1 MNKSRNKGVSFVELA
16 IAVVIF
22 GILIVPI
29 TSQLI
34 QAMKTSKISK
44 EAQTK
49 YELAEN
55 LMENVKN
62 SGNYFFTDDVKDDTY
77 LNQISVGTAGSKVT
91 KYPAVGMAEVG
102 TGTDKYEGFVLTGK
116 TLIGSG
122 DNDSRKTDCYYAIHV
137 NNKVYADKES
147 AEASSTKYKNPNN
160 MTLPTVESLDDS
172 KVALIDGTIGNY
184 DLTVTNAFMSKKLDI
199 LKVGDRARW
208 EQYTKQ
214 QAAIVAFPND
224 TVSRVIEISI
234 TDETVGGVTK
244 YTVSCKLRYDER
256 STIVLKDGT
265 YAGKNLSTYLDPIEY
280 IPWERTYEGDL
291 PNIYLMYNPCLYNS
305 NYMDVDHVL
314 LDTSSLTTK
323 PDVNLFIVETAEQYS
338 ADTIDG
344 LVEVYKQTYQE
355 EHNKKPTQDEINQV
369 KLQYEQ
375 QYLINNKTI
384 RDRANARINIMEKA
398 SSSEAKKRI
407 RIYHNFDEEPTESN
421 PGNTGNNKKTTR
433 GKINVPSTVD
443 ITMTSG
449 FSLVDDDRILKLSE
463 AVSAAMPLYDVDIY
477 VSETPFA
484 YTSYEAFV
492 DAFKGIKPI
501 ISGSKGGN

>member
-22 GILIVPI
+22 GLLIVPI
-29 TSQLI
+29 TGQLI
-34 QAMKTSKISK
+34 QAMKTSKKSK

-62 SGNYFFTDDVKDDTY
+62 SGNYFFTDTVKNDTY
-77 LNQISVGTAGSKVT
+77 LNQISEGTAGSKVI
-91 KYPAVGMAEVG
+91 KYPDTGMAEASIG
-102 TGTDKYEGFVLTGK
+102 TEKYQGFVLTGK

-122 DNDSRKTDCYYAIHV
+122 DDKTKKTDCYYAIHV
-137 NNKVYADKES
+137 NNKRYAEKKHAES
-147 AEASSTKYKNPNN
+147 ATYENPNS

-224 TVSRVIEISI
+224 TVSRVIEISV
-234 TDETVGGVTK
+234 TDENVGGVTK
-244 YTVSCKLRYDER
+244 YTVTCKLRYKEN
-256 STIVLKDGT
+256 STVVLKDGA
-265 YAGKNLSTYLDPIEY
+265 YKGKNLSSYLQPIEY
-280 IPWERTYEGDL
+280 VPWERTYEGEL

-305 NYMDVDHVL
+305 NYMDVDHIL
-314 LDTSSLTTK
+314 LDTSKLTTK
-323 PDVNLFIVETAEQYS
+323 PDVNLFVVETAEQYS
-338 ADTIDG
+338 SDTVDG
-344 LVEVYKQTYQE
+344 LIEVYKETYKE
-355 EHNKKPTQDEINQV
+355 EHNRMPSDDEISQIRQ
-369 KLQYEQ
+369 QYEK
-375 QYLINNKTI
+375 QYLFNNKTI
-384 RDRANARINIMEKA
+384 RDRANAKINIMEKG
-398 SSSEAKKRI
+398 SSEAKKRI
-407 RIYHNFDEEPTESN
+407 KVYHNFDKEPTEGD

-433 GKINVPSTVD
+433 GKINVSSSVD
-443 ITMTSG
+443 ISMTG
-449 FSLVDDDRILKLSE
+449 GYSLVADDRLLPLSD

-477 VSETPFA
+477 VSETPFS
-484 YTSYEAFV
+484 YTSYDAFV
-492 DAFKGIKPI
+492 AGFGSIKPI